1 MPRYTKDLDEMQREA
16 RQKLEKLVEQRRVQ
30 PVTAEILRSMGS
42 VWPENERVDDFLEA
56 RERARREAPERRR
69 ID

>member
-1 MPRYTKDLDEMQREA
+1 MTRHTKDLEEMQREA
-16 RQKLEKLVEQRRVQ
+16 GQRLEKLVEQCRVQ

-42 VWPENERVDDFLEA
+42 VWPENENVDDFLEA
-56 RERARREAPERRR
+56 RERARREAPERRS